1 MSLTV
6 YQQLECNWDVI
17 KFLMKT
23 DQGTDFVNAKIKV
36 VSNWTSKNHQT
47 PIFKKIQACT
57 EQQIWQL
64 CYLDCLIYSGYIFI
78 SGNSNVKKPED
89 SSPQTL

>member
-47 PIFKKIQACT
+47 PIF
-57 EQQIWQL
+57 
-64 CYLDCLIYSGYIFI
+64 
-78 SGNSNVKKPED
+78 
-89 SSPQTL
+89 